1 VAKQGQVIL
10 PFFIYDACF
19 RIAGM
24 TRPEPV
30 QPTQRR
36 SFNMK
41 TSNILLNLFAAAT
54 LMTSASTFAQENQ
67 NFPVTELNAGINL
80 IKAEVATTPAQH
92 ERGLM
97 YRDHLGPN
105 DGMVFIF
112 DKPQSVCMWMKNT
125 LIPLSVA
132 FMDEHGVIVNIEEMK
147 AQTLDT
153 HCAKKD
159 VAYALEMNPG
169 WFARK
174 NIKPG
179 TKIDGITGVK

>member
-1 VAKQGQVIL
+1 
-10 PFFIYDACF
+10 
-19 RIAGM
+19 
-24 TRPEPV
+24 
-30 QPTQRR
+30 
-36 SFNMK
+36 MK
-41 TSNILLNLFAAAT
+41 TSNILLSLFAITAS
-54 LMTSASTFAQENQ
+54 LLGSTSALAQENQ

-80 IKAEVATTPAQH
+80 IKAEVATTSAQH

-97 YRDHLGPN
+97 FRDHLGPN

-112 DKPQSVCMWMKNT
+112 DQAQPVCMWMKNT

-159 VAYALEMNPG
+159 VVYALEMNPG
-169 WFARK
+169 WFAHK

-179 TKIDGITGVK
+179 TKIDNLPGVK

>member
-1 VAKQGQVIL
+1 VAPQGQVIL
-10 PFFIYDACF
+10 PFFIYDASF

-24 TRPEPV
+24 TRTEPF
-30 QPTQRR
+30 QRR

-41 TSNILLNLFAAAT
+41 TSTTLLSLFAAAS
-54 LMTSASTFAQENQ
+54 LMASASSFAQENQ
-67 NFPVTELNAGINL
+67 NFPVTELNIGINL

-97 YRDHLGPN
+97 FRDHLGTN
-105 DGMVFIF
+105 EGMVFIF
-112 DKPQSVCMWMKNT
+112 DKPQSICMWMKNT

-159 VAYALEMNPG
+159 VIYALEMNPG
-169 WFARK
+169 WFAHK

-179 TKIDGITGVK
+179 MKIDGLPGVK